1 MNFFVSPAERINTPL
16 VTPADFQRE
25 VLASWPSARFEPLA
39 SPESPYAFD
48 WQIDMAG
55 GTVSGAYAK
64 QGDTIVMEGDV
75 FDCARIAL
83 WYRRLVPP
91 RQLLIFYDEIYSA
104 SIELRAETPAEEIM
118 RAFSQ

>member
-1 MNFFVSPAERINTPL
+1 MNFFVSPAERIGAPL

-25 VLASWPSARFEPLA
+25 ILARWPFARFELLA
-39 SPESPYAFD
+39 SMESPYAFD

-75 FDCARIAL
+75 FDCAQIAL

-91 RQLLIFYDEIYSA
+91 QQLLIFYDEIFSA
-104 SIELRAETPAEEIM
+104 SIELRAETLADEIM
-118 RAFSQ
+118 RAFSR